1 MSNILYLEND
11 ICQIMQVF
19 FTVSQK
25 GSICVKID
33 VNILKQ
39 NSVLIY

>member
-1 MSNILYLEND
+1 MSNILYLENN
-11 ICQIMQVF
+11 ICQIMKQF
-19 FTVSQK
+19 FILSQK
-25 GSICVKID
+25 GGISVKIH